1 MFRKGF
7 PLLVFFWPLFLFA
20 ADDAPPPPGWNAEVK
35 TVFYTS
41 SADNTEQ
48 PALFYAPET
57 SDPVPLLV
65 GLHTWSAD
73 YRQPNTYFYHG
84 AKKQGWAMICP
95 NFRGSNTRPEA
106 CGSELAVEDIV
117 SAVKYAQS
125 RVAIDPNR
133 IYLMGMSGGG
143 HASMLLA
150 GRHPEIWAGV
160 CSWVGISDLAAWHRS
175 TRQKDLVYWKHL
187 EKACGGAPGTSPEID
202 EQYRLRSPLT
212 WLENAR
218 DVPLCINHGIH
229 DGHTGSVPV
238 SHAIWAFNRLAE
250 PVRRLSDEQ
259 IRFFCENRKVPPEL
273 AAEVENDP
281 LYGKQTVLF
290 RRSFQNVRLTIFEG
304 GHGGVP
310 NAGIEW
316 LSRQIKGQKADWSVF
331 HAPAAETSET
341 LSGK

>member
-1 MFRKGF
+1 MLRIHL
-7 PLLVFFWPLFLFA
+7 PLWLLFSPLFLQA
-20 ADDAPPPPGWNAEVK
+20 AEMNSAPPGWNSEVK

-41 SADNTEQ
+41 SADNTQQ

-57 SDPVPLLV
+57 TQPIPLLV

-73 YRQPNTYFYHG
+73 YRQPNTYFYNG

-95 NFRGSNTRPEA
+95 NFRGSNTSPEA
-106 CGSELAVEDIV
+106 CGSDLAVEDIV

-125 RVAIDPNR
+125 RVPIDPNR

-160 CSWVGISDLAAWHRS
+160 CSWVGISDLKAWYQS

-187 EKACGGAPGTSPEID
+187 EKVCGGAPGSSSEID

-212 WLENAR
+212 WLENAC

-238 SHAIWAFNRLAE
+238 SHAIHAFNLLAK
-250 PVRRLSDEQ
+250 PDRKLSLEQ
-259 IRFFCENRKVPPEL
+259 IEFFCEHQKVPPEL
-273 AAEVENDP
+273 STEVQNDP

-290 RRSFQNVRLTIFEG
+290 RRSSQNVRLTIFEG

-310 NAGIEW
+310 SAGIEW
-316 LSRQIKGQKADWSVF
+316 LARQTKGQNASWSLSN
-331 HAPAAETSET
+331 ASSTETSET